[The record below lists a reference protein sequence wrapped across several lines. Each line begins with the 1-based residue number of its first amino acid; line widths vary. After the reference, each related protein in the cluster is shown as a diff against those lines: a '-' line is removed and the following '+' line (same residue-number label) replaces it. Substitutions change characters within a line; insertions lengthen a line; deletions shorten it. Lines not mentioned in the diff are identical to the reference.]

1 MSALDGLGLCQFWPD
16 WPVDYGQ
23 ICRPII
29 RRIEPS
35 RQPRRNS
42 DTFSDRQRPSSPLQ
56 PAVQPLVAAA
66 GIRHHRRNSQLATF
80 TSIIDSSWQNWKMEW
95 AGREKHMGGI
105 PRKLVIMAVGTFAK
119 AVATLLNTTSVHNA
133 DTLIHLVRSRPPGVP
148 LITVSNHMSTSV
160 IGLSLSFF
168 LLCKHY
174 DCVCLFHSYS
184 YYFI

>member
-1 MSALDGLGLCQFWPD
+1 
-16 WPVDYGQ
+16 
-23 ICRPII
+23 
-29 RRIEPS
+29 
-35 RQPRRNS
+35 
-42 DTFSDRQRPSSPLQ
+42 
-56 PAVQPLVAAA
+56 
-66 GIRHHRRNSQLATF
+66 
-80 TSIIDSSWQNWKMEW
+80 MEW

-168 LLCKHY
+168 LLCKQY
-174 DCVCLFHSYS
+174 DCVRSTLIHTILYEWTGWMIQWCGGSRVFPPLMLTWLDGYFLPKIFASKIHSYLIS
-184 YYFI
+184 FD